1 MSSRRNEPT
10 VAGNSDTRM
19 PIELIGDG
27 CSMADKIMDM
37 LQKSPLF
44 LGFSLEDIRKLAG
57 FMKLYRAESGVAILR
72 EGDPGDYM
80 MLLLEGRVDVL
91 KYDRQKRQKHLG
103 SIAAGETL
111 GEMSMVDGEPRSAS
125 CVTLE
130 PSLYAVL
137 SRDVLARIVN
147 EEPKLGAKL
156 LVQLLEMLTQRLRDS
171 GVTLVD
177 YLKIG

>member
-1 MSSRRNEPT
+1 MAE
-10 VAGNSDTRM
+10 NSGTSM
-19 PIELIGDG
+19 PIEFVGEG
-27 CSMADKIMDM
+27 GSMADRITQM

-44 LGFSLEDIRKLAG
+44 VGFSLDEIRRLAN
-57 FMKLYRAESGVAILR
+57 FMKLYRAEPGVAILR

-80 MLLLEGRVDVL
+80 MLLLDGRVDVL

-103 SIAAGETL
+103 SIAAGQTL

-130 PSLYAVL
+130 PSVYAVL
-137 SRDVLARIVN
+137 SRDTLARIVN
-147 EEPKLGAKL
+147 EEPRLGAKL

>member
-1 MSSRRNEPT
+1 
-10 VAGNSDTRM
+10 M
-19 PIELIGDG
+19 PIEFVGG
-27 CSMADKIMDM
+27 GGSMADTISEM

-44 LGFSLEDIRKLAG
+44 VGFSLEEIRRLAG
-57 FMKLYRAESGVAILR
+57 FMKLYRAEPGVAILR

-80 MLLLEGRVDVL
+80 MLLLKGRVDVL

-103 SIAAGETL
+103 SIAAGQTL

-130 PSLYAVL
+130 PSVYAVL
-137 SRDVLARIVN
+137 SRDTLAHIVN
-147 EEPKLGAKL
+147 DEPRLGAKL
-156 LVQLLEMLTQRLRDS
+156 LVQLLELLTQRLRES

>member
-1 MSSRRNEPT
+1 
-10 VAGNSDTRM
+10 
-19 PIELIGDG
+19 
-27 CSMADKIMDM
+27 MADRITQM

-44 LGFSLEDIRKLAG
+44 VGFSLEEIRQLAN
-57 FMKLYRAESGVAILR
+57 FMKLYRAEPGVAILR

-80 MLLLEGRVDVL
+80 MLLLDGRVDVL

-103 SIAAGETL
+103 SIAAGQTL

-130 PSLYAVL
+130 PSVYAVL
-137 SRDVLARIVN
+137 SRDTLARIVN
-147 EEPKLGAKL
+147 EEPRLGAKL